1 MLIAFMTLPLKSS
14 LGDTNSA
21 AYIVDPPNEYLAI
34 FGSFCLGLGDACYNT
49 QLYSIIGSTFKDDS
63 AGGFAIFKF
72 AQSFSAGVAFSY
84 GNQIELSYQLLI
96 LMVLCVLGTTTFWIV
111 ELQTRKSDR

>member
-96 LMVLCVLGTTTFWIV
+96 LVVLCVLGTTTFWIV